1 MKSSLKFLKRNLLTI
16 FVIIVFIIGMLVLSY
31 FKKLYWDNNDKAAYG
46 SRLDGIENYKLTD
59 EEINTLKETISKDD
73 DVLDLEVSTEG
84 KIINIKVKA
93 TERLEVKNAKT
104 MASNWVKLIPDDTR
118 SFFSVQFYFYKETA
132 KNDNSEEEKTS
143 SFPIIGY
150 LHYGNNTISWT
161 KDR

>member
-16 FVIIVFIIGMLVLSY
+16 FVIIIFIIGMLVLSY

-59 EEINTLKETISKDD
+59 EEMNILKETISKDS
-73 DVLDLEVSTEG
+73 DVLDLDISVQG
-84 KIINIKVKA
+84 KIINIEVKA
-93 TERLEVKNAKT
+93 AERLEVKNAKN
-104 MASNWVKLIPDDTR
+104 MANEWVKLIPDDTR
-118 SFFSVQFYFYKETA
+118 SYFSVQFYFYKEKA
-132 KNDNSEEEKTS
+132 KTDDKKENNSP
-143 SFPIIGY
+143 FPIIGY